1 MYDQILKIKFKWS
14 KKKKKYNN
22 KSAFW
27 SEKAQHA
34 IRVRFGVILES
45 VSNISNT

>member
-1 MYDQILKIKFKWS
+1 MV
-14 KKKKKYNN
+14 KKEKEKYNN

-34 IRVRFGVILES
+34 IRVRFRVILES